1 MKKLILGAVALAV
14 AGFASA
20 QTTGQTNGKV
30 IFNGEVVDNTCVVQ
44 TGKETQ
50 TVTLP
55 TVGINAFD
63 NSQNIGRTSFT
74 IFVSDCNPNATGGH
88 RIRANFSS
96 PHTDITSYALKNTHT
111 ATPAEPKAKNVQ
123 LRLHES
129 DGTRIRLG
137 DSSYKPTADKD
148 FLEVRGKRDGEIQY
162 HVEYIKHGTEDNG
175 AVTTGKV
182 KSEVE
187 YSLVYQ

>member
-20 QTTGQTNGKV
+20 QTTGKTNGKV
-30 IFNGEVVDNTCVVQ
+30 IFNGEVVDNTCVIQ
-44 TGKETQ
+44 TNKDTQ
-50 TVTLP
+50 TVDLP
-55 TVGINAFD
+55 KVGINAFGG
-63 NSQNIGRTSFT
+63 SQNIGRTSFT
-74 IFVSDCNPNATGGH
+74 IFVDGCNIQATGGH

-96 PHTDITSYALKNTHT
+96 PHTDITSHALKNTHT
-111 ATPAEPKAKNVQ
+111 ATTAEPKAKNVQ

-129 DGTRIRLG
+129 DGTHIKLG
-137 DSSYKPTADKD
+137 DSSYKPTENKD
-148 FLEVRGKRDGEIQY
+148 FLDVQGKTGGEIQY
-162 HVEYIKHGTEDNG
+162 HVEYIKHGNEDGG

-187 YSLVYQ
+187 YSIVYQ

>member
-20 QTTGQTNGKV
+20 QTTGQTNGTVK
-30 IFNGEVVDNTCVVQ
+30 FEGEVVDNTCVVQ

-55 TVGINAFD
+55 TVGQTAFVG
-63 NSQNIGRTSFT
+63 STKIGRQSFT
-74 IFVSDCNPNATGGH
+74 IFVSGCKTNATGGH

-111 ATPAEPKAKNVQ
+111 ATPVEPKAKNVQ

-129 DGTRIRLG
+129 DGTHIKLG
-137 DSSYKPTADKD
+137 DSSYKPTENKD
-148 FLEVRGKRDGEIQY
+148 FLDVQGKTGGEIQY
-162 HVEYIKHGTEDNG
+162 HVEYIKHGNEDGG

-187 YSLVYQ
+187 YSIVYQ

>member
-20 QTTGQTNGKV
+20 QVTNGKV
-30 IFNGEVVDNTCVVQ
+30 IFNGEVVDNTCVVK

-50 TVTLP
+50 TVNLP
-55 TVGINAFD
+55 TVGINAF
-63 NSQNIGRTSFT
+63 NGSQNIGRTSFT
-74 IFVSDCNPNATGGH
+74 IFVDGCKINATGGH

-96 PHTDITSYALKNTHT
+96 PHTDITSHALKNIST
-111 ATPAEPKAKNVQ
+111 ESPKAKNVQ

-129 DGTRIRLG
+129 DGTHIKLG
-137 DSSYKPTADKD
+137 DSSYKPTENKD
-148 FLEVRGKRDGEIQY
+148 FLEVQGKEGGEIQY
-162 HVEYIKHGTEDNG
+162 HVEYIKHGNEDNG